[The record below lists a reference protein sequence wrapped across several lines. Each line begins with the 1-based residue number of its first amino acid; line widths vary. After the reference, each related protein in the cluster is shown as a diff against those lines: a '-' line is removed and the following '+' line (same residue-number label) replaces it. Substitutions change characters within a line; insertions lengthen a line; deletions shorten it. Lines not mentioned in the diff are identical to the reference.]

1 MRFLVGHMKHWWTAG
16 ITLLVA
22 SAALASEGDTFA
34 LVNGRIY
41 TEDPKQPWARAL
53 VVQGERIAY
62 VGEAGTAEWARL
74 VGHSTPVHD
83 LHNRLVLPGFV
94 DAHTHPGLTSIY
106 GSGDA
111 EVDATENMPAP
122 GRADTLKWLRRYAT
136 THPHENTVMLGYWD
150 VASFLPEGPNT
161 RDLDAIFPTTP
172 AVLFDNSGHSVWV
185 NSAMLKT
192 LGINA
197 RTPDLSPGISVIVRD
212 AHGEPTGW
220 IKEFAAMRA
229 LGPLLMPPP
238 EAFRQRLRKYLEF
251 LASHGVTTLFDA
263 GNMGLEDLVYRELAD
278 LERAGQLPI
287 RIFGS
292 YHIWDPAQIDQ
303 AVAELKRLRA
313 AYGGP
318 HLRFDTIKI
327 HYDGVVEILTAA
339 MLEPYAIDPANRGGV
354 LYDHHRLARFIEELE
369 REHLNLHLHVVGDRA
384 TREALDA
391 VEEARRALGH
401 LPSIQITLCH
411 LQVVDPGDIGRFR
424 DLGVHANFTPH
435 WFGGTQFGRAGAIA
449 LGPERARR
457 DELAGSFWRSG
468 ANVTFSSDVTSSD
481 EIPRTNP
488 FVGVEMSMTRRDYAG
503 GTDPDRQPL
512 PEERLGLDQALAA
525 YTLNGARQLGIGGET
540 GSLEVGK
547 KADLVIVSRDPFKV
561 PVRRIHTAVVNAVVL
576 DGKLTAGALP

>member
-1 MRFLVGHMKHWWTAG
+1 MKHWWMAG
-16 ITLLVA
+16 ITLLVT
-22 SAALASEGDTFA
+22 SVALASEGDTFA

-41 TEDPKQPWARAL
+41 TEDPKQPWARAR

-136 THPHENTVMLGYWD
+136 THPHEKTVMLGYWD

-161 RDLDAIFPTTP
+161 RDLDAIFPTTR

-391 VEEARRALGH
+391 VQEARQALGH

-512 PEERLGLDQALAA
+512 PEERLRLDQALAA

>member
-1 MRFLVGHMKHWWTAG
+1 MKRWWMAG
-16 ITLLVA
+16 VTLLVA
-22 SAALASEGDTFA
+22 SVALASEGESFA

-53 VVQGERIAY
+53 VVRGERIAY
-62 VGEAGTAEWARL
+62 VGDPGTSEWARL
-74 VGHSTPVHD
+74 VGHSTPIHD

-94 DAHTHPGLTSIY
+94 DAHTHPGLTAIY
-106 GSGDA
+106 GSGDPA
-111 EVDATENMPAP
+111 VDAAENMPAP

-136 THPHENTVMLGYWD
+136 THPDQKPVMLGYWD
-150 VASFLPEGPNT
+150 VASFLPEGPNK

-192 LGINA
+192 LGISA
-197 RTPDLSPGISVIVRD
+197 QTPDLSPGISVIVRD
-212 AHGEPTGW
+212 ARGEATGW
-220 IKEFAAMRA
+220 IKEFAAMRT

-238 EAFRQRLRKYLEF
+238 EEFRGRLRKYLEF
-251 LASHGVTTLFDA
+251 LAGHGVTTLFDA
-263 GNMGLEDLVYRELAD
+263 GNMGLEDTVYRELAD
-278 LERAGQLPI
+278 LDRAGKLPI
-287 RIFGS
+287 RVFGS
-292 YHIWDPAQIDQ
+292 YHIWDPAQIDR

-327 HYDGVVEILTAA
+327 HYDGVIEILTAA
-339 MLEPYAIDPANRGGV
+339 MLEPYAIDAANRGGV
-354 LYDHHRLARFIEELE
+354 LYDHQRLARFMEELE
-369 REHLNLHLHVVGDRA
+369 RERLNLHLHVVGDRA
-384 TREALDA
+384 TREALAA
-391 VEEARRALGH
+391 VEEARQALGH

-525 YTLNGARQLGIGGET
+525 YTLNGARQLGIDGET

-547 KADLVIVSRDPFKV
+547 KADLVIASRDPFKV
-561 PVRRIHTAVVNAVVL
+561 PVRQIHAAVVNAAVL
-576 DGKLTAGALP
+576 DGKLTAGVLP

>member
-1 MRFLVGHMKHWWTAG
+1 MKHWWTAG

-161 RDLDAIFPTTP
+161 RDLDAIFPTTR

-424 DLGVHANFTPH
+424 DLGVHANFTPQ

>member
-1 MRFLVGHMKHWWTAG
+1 MKHWWTAG

>member
-1 MRFLVGHMKHWWTAG
+1 MKHWWTAG

-161 RDLDAIFPTTP
+161 RDLDAIFPTTR

>member
-1 MRFLVGHMKHWWTAG
+1 MKHWWTAG

-161 RDLDAIFPTTP
+161 RDLDAIFPTTR

-391 VEEARRALGH
+391 VQEARQALGH

>member
-1 MRFLVGHMKHWWTAG
+1 MKHWWTAG

-391 VEEARRALGH
+391 VEEARQALGH

-411 LQVVDPGDIGRFR
+411 LQVVDPGDIVRFR

-457 DELAGSFWRSG
+457 DELTGSFWRSG

-488 FVGVEMSMTRRDYAG
+488 FVGIEMSMTRRDYAG

>member
-1 MRFLVGHMKHWWTAG
+1 MKHWWMAG
-16 ITLLVA
+16 ISLFVTSV
-22 SAALASEGDTFA
+22 ALASEGDTFA

-53 VVQGERIAY
+53 LVQGERIAY
-62 VGEAGTAEWARL
+62 VGAAGTSEWARL

-106 GSGDA
+106 GSGDPQ
-111 EVDATENMPAP
+111 VDAAENLPAP
-122 GRADTLKWLRRYAT
+122 GRADTLKWLRRYAR
-136 THPHENTVMLGYWD
+136 THPDQKTVMLGYWD
-150 VASFLPEGPNT
+150 VASFLPQGPNK
-161 RDLDAIFPTTP
+161 RDLDAIFPQTP
-172 AVLFDNSGHSVWV
+172 TVLFDNSGHSLWV
-185 NSAMLKT
+185 NSAMLRR
-192 LGINA
+192 LGIDA

-229 LGPLLMPPP
+229 LGPLLMPPLD
-238 EAFRQRLRKYLEF
+238 EFRARLRKYLQF

-263 GNMGLEDLVYRELAD
+263 GNMGLEDVVYRELAD
-278 LERAGQLPI
+278 LDRAGQLPI

-292 YHIWDPAQIDQ
+292 YHIWDPAQIDG

-313 AYGGP
+313 AYAGP

-327 HYDGVVEILTAA
+327 HYDGVIEILTAA
-339 MLEPYAIDPANRGGV
+339 MLKPYAIDPANRGGV
-354 LYDHHRLARFIEELE
+354 LYDHHRLAGFIEELE

-384 TREALDA
+384 THEALDA
-391 VEEARRALGH
+391 VEEAHQALGH

-411 LQVVDPGDIGRFR
+411 LQVVDPGDFGRFR
-424 DLGVHANFTPH
+424 ELGVYANFTPH

-449 LGPERARR
+449 LGPERAQR
-457 DELAGSFWRSG
+457 DELVGSFWRSG
-468 ANVTFSSDVTSSD
+468 ATVTFSSDVTSSD

-503 GTDPDRQPL
+503 GTDPDRRPL
-512 PEERLGLDQALAA
+512 PEERLRLDQALAA
-525 YTLNGARQLGIGGET
+525 YTLNGARQLGIGSET
-540 GSLEVGK
+540 GSIEVGK
-547 KADLVIVSRDPFKV
+547 KADFVIVSRDPFKV
-561 PVRRIHTAVVNAVVL
+561 PVGRIHAAAVNAVVL
-576 DGKLTAGALP
+576 EGKLTAGVLP

>member
-1 MRFLVGHMKHWWTAG
+1 MKHWWTAG

-53 VVQGERIAY
+53 LVQGERIAY
-62 VGEAGTAEWARL
+62 VGDAGTAEWARL

-161 RDLDAIFPTTP
+161 RDLDAIFPTTR

-391 VEEARRALGH
+391 VQEARQALGH